1 MTQTTD
7 TPVSTFGQR
16 LQRCR
21 KSQKIGAEKLAEMVN
36 AEYGE
41 GTTTRSVITAIETGR
56 KLEGVTMAE
65 VLRFAHMLH
74 VSPLCLIIDLE
85 QPFLRADFP
94 GFDGLCNY
102 QAMRRMTGG
111 VVFDRFTESYPEYM
125 RKGQRIGLA
134 LDDAVRSRASVISSL
149 KELEETESG
158 KRQVDYVAESRE
170 IGLSAAELAAIEEQ
184 EQWETRQSMCVSLGG
199 FVEQR
204 QILIDEG
211 VIIPDAKSGLAARFT
226 ESAVTLLQ
234 NKVAPYKVT
243 VPRFDS
249 EDMWGDAL

>member
-21 KSQKIGAEKLAEMVN
+21 KSQKIGAEKLAGMVN

-41 GTTTRSVITAIETGR
+41 GTTTRSVVTAIETGR

-65 VLRFAHMLH
+65 VLRFAHALH

-94 GFDGLCNY
+94 GFDGLYNY
-102 QAMRRMTGG
+102 QAMQRMSGG
-111 VVFDRFTESYPEYM
+111 IVFDRFVEEYPEYM

-134 LDDAVRSRASVISSL
+134 LDDAWRSAGAVTASL
-149 KELEETESG
+149 KELKETESG
-158 KRQVDYVAESRE
+158 KRHADYAAESRE
-170 IGLSAAELAAIEEQ
+170 MGLSAAELAAMDER
-184 EQWETRQSMCVSLGG
+184 EQWETQQSMCVSLGR
-199 FVEQR
+199 FIEQR
-204 QILIDEG
+204 QILIDED
-211 VIIPDAKSGLAARFT
+211 VIIPDVKSGLAAWFT
-226 ESAVTLLQ
+226 ESAVTLLK

-243 VPRFDS
+243 APGFDS
-249 EDMWGDAL
+249 EDMWGDVL